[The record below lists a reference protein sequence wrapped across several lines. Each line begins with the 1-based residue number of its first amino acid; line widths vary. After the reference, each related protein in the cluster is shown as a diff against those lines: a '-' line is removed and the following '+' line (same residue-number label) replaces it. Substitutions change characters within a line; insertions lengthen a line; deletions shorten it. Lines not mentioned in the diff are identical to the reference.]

1 MAYNK
6 TRVQSGDSAD
16 NFVPEMWGN
25 GVQNYIAK
33 KFVLANL
40 TNDVSFMLKGAGDTI
55 NIPRV
60 TENTA
65 TTTTISSFGASTAT
79 VNYISPTDGLG
90 TLTVT
95 EMAYYARIY
104 PDITEIQAN
113 PDMLGLH
120 TEAMGF
126 ALGKAIETY
135 VCSLYKTYSANFT
148 EHSIQADSAV
158 DKAELGLLLQTL
170 HDNGIDP
177 ADGYVMAVH
186 PNVVA
191 DLAALEVFTSADYVK
206 DQFIYKTGLLGSLFG
221 MPVYVSNEFGTG
233 TPSTAANTVLG
244 CIFKPSNVFLAY
256 SQKPKMVSQYS
267 VDFLG
272 HKVATHTYYGGL
284 VAIPKQLVQ
293 ITNP

>member
-25 GVQNYIAK
+25 GVQNYIK
-33 KFVLANL
+33 QKFILAGL

-90 TLTVT
+90 TLTVNQ
-95 EMAYYARIY
+95 MAYYARIY

-113 PDMLGLH
+113 PDMLALH

-135 VCSLYKTYSANFT
+135 VASLYKTYSANFT
-148 EHSIQADSAV
+148 EHSIQADSAITG
-158 DKAELGLLLQTL
+158 AELGLLLQTL
-170 HDNGIDP
+170 YDNAIDP

-191 DLAALEVFTSADYVK
+191 DLSQLDQYVNSQYVK
-206 DQFIYKTGLLGSLFG
+206 DQFLFKTGLLGSLFG

-233 TPSTAANTVLG
+233 TPSTAANTVIG
-244 CIFKPSNVFLAY
+244 CIFKPSNIFLAY

-284 VAIPKQLVQ
+284 VAVPKQLVQ